1 MENNKKRHAFG
12 VTFTGDVTFQGPMF
26 DIHDNEHV
34 HISAEKMPHEEQVD
48 DQMEMATDITQLPQ
62 VEEELNYFQPRLH
75 LKRLLE
81 MEWFGICRTKPIY
94 TQKWIEGL
102 VDGLLDHCCDWTEER
117 CGLLTMCTASYHDDG
132 AGRHTNITYGDY
144 FLTEALAK
152 LNGQDPMLWI

>member
-62 VEEELNYFQPRLH
+62 VEEELNYFQPQLH
-75 LKRLLE
+75 LKRLFE
-81 MEWFGICRTKPIY
+81 MEWFEICRAKPVY
-94 TQKWIEGL
+94 TRKWG
-102 VDGLLDHCCDWTEER
+102 
-117 CGLLTMCTASYHDDG
+117 
-132 AGRHTNITYGDY
+132 
-144 FLTEALAK
+144 
-152 LNGQDPMLWI
+152 